1 LDTRNIDYYKNK
13 IEEIGSLPTIPA
25 VVFRVMELIGDEN
38 VSFSKLEKVIA
49 DDPPM
54 VAKIMKVANSG
65 FYRTTNEIK
74 SLKMAISILGLDEI
88 RNLVFALSLFSSFK
102 KLKDSK
108 YFSFTD
114 FWKHSAGVAK
124 VALAISKFL
133 QLKLDE
139 AEFVSGLLHDIG
151 RLVLQSFFQED
162 YNEIYEQT
170 IEKNTPLI
178 EQEINV
184 WGISHEAIGEWLAQ
198 KWALHPDICEVIAK
212 HHTKEYDSINN
223 KDLVAVISLADHVT
237 KVWGVSNEPLPF
249 MEELEKNNGYKYLY
263 EKYSKIAK
271 IDWEEWV
278 GIWDMEIDEA
288 ENFIENVKTI

>member
-1 LDTRNIDYYKNK
+1 METKNIDYYKNK

-38 VSFSKLEKVIA
+38 VSFSKLEKVIS

-65 FYRTTNEIK
+65 FYRTTSEIK

-102 KLKDSK
+102 KLKDSE

-124 VALAISKFL
+124 VAMAVSKFL
-133 QLKLDE
+133 RLKLEE

-162 YNEIYEQT
+162 YTQIYDLAV
-170 IEKNTPLI
+170 KNNTALL
-178 EQEINV
+178 EQEKNV
-184 WGISHEAIGEWLAQ
+184 WGVSHEAIGEWLAQ
-198 KWALHPDICEVIAK
+198 KWGLHQDICEVIGN
-212 HHTKEYDSINN
+212 HHTEDYEQLKNKE
-223 KDLVAVISLADHVT
+223 LVAVISLADHVT
-237 KVWGVSNEPLPF
+237 KVWGVSNDPLPF
-249 MEELEKNNGYKYLY
+249 MDEMENNYGYQYLVQKYPKVS
-263 EKYSKIAK
+263 EIKW
-271 IDWEEWV
+271 DEWV
-278 GIWDMEIDEA
+278 ELWDMQIDEA
-288 ENFIENVKTI
+288 ENFIENVKSI